1 MKGKE
6 RKMFPLPTP
15 SDATPAGG
23 SVGNHIPPNESDR
36 FYIKLTHLLEST
48 GLTLIVNVRE
58 TLLDL
63 YEFYLE
69 VTRRGGFRQVGREKK
84 WGEVV
89 SALKLDGN
97 NANLSDQVEKLYANV
112 LYQFEQLY
120 FYRVRATQADAA
132 NKTEGPLKRKWS
144 TLASLSPVM
153 NVQDGYMV
161 TKMCKDHPCQTT
173 AFGFQ
178 AQRRAGFVEQTVVLP
193 AVATSN
199 GRKKNKRAGIP
210 RGRSGYQIFLNQEC
224 ARLKTS
230 GHVLRGTAGRTMIRM
245 AIDAWNKMS
254 DTEQQP
260 YVEESKKN
268 KEKLKE
274 AMITPSKQQNTMQ
287 EKRPSVCGDCRVTL
301 QPVAHNSRDS
311 TPAFD
316 LAPKMTEKAPKIE
329 ESLTIHS
336 LGLATEKFK

>member
-6 RKMFPLPTP
+6 QKKVPLPSP
-15 SDATPAGG
+15 PHFQIPNATSADG
-23 SVGNHIPPNESDR
+23 SIGIHFCPNDSDR
-36 FYIKLTHLLEST
+36 FYFKLTNLLEST
-48 GLTLIVNVRE
+48 GLTLIVNVRK

-63 YEFYLE
+63 YTFYME

-97 NANLSDQVEKLYANV
+97 NVNLSDQVEKLYENV

-120 FYRVRATQADAA
+120 FYRIHAKQADAA
-132 NKTEGPLKRKWS
+132 NKTGGPLKRKWS
-144 TLASLSPVM
+144 TLASLSPLM
-153 NVQDGYMV
+153 NVRDGEMA
-161 TKMCKDHPCQTT
+161 TKIYKDHSCQTT
-173 AFGFQ
+173 

-199 GRKKNKRAGIP
+199 GKTKKRAGIP

-230 GHVLRGTAGRTMIRM
+230 GHVLRGRKLIRTAIE
-245 AIDAWNKMS
+245 AWNKMS
-254 DTEQQP
+254 DTEQRP
-260 YVEESKKN
+260 YVEESKKH

-274 AMITPSKQQNTMQ
+274 AMVTPIKQQNTME
-287 EKRPSVCGDCRVTL
+287 EKRPSVCGDCPVTL
-301 QPVAHNSRDS
+301 QPVAHNSLDS
-311 TPAFD
+311 TSAFG
-316 LAPKMTEKAPKIE
+316 LAPNMTEKAPKNE
-329 ESLTIHS
+329 ESLATIH
-336 LGLATEKFK
+336 

>member
-6 RKMFPLPTP
+6 RKMVPLPSPP
-15 SDATPAGG
+15 SSVKIEDFHITNATSAD
-23 SVGNHIPPNESDR
+23 ESIGTHFFSNDSDT
-36 FYIKLTHLLEST
+36 FYIKLTNLLEST

-63 YEFYLE
+63 YIFYLE

-97 NANLSDQVEKLYANV
+97 NVNLSDQVEKLYENV

-120 FYRVRATQADAA
+120 FYRVRAKQADAV
-132 NKTEGPLKRKWS
+132 NKTGGPLKRKWS
-144 TLASLSPVM
+144 TLASLSPLM
-153 NVQDGYMV
+153 NVRDGQMA
-161 TKMCKDHPCQTT
+161 TKMCKDRSCQTT
-173 AFGFQ
+173 

-199 GRKKNKRAGIP
+199 GRKKKRAGIP
-210 RGRSGYQIFLNQEC
+210 RGRSGYQIFLNEEC

-230 GHVLRGTAGRTMIRM
+230 GRVSGGRTMIRM

-254 DTEQQP
+254 DTEQKP
-260 YVEESKKN
+260 YVEESKKH

-274 AMITPSKQQNTMQ
+274 TMITPSKQQNTME
-287 EKRPSVCGDCRVTL
+287 EKRPNVCGDYPVTL
-301 QPVAHNSRDS
+301 QPVAHNSLDS
-311 TPAFD
+311 RAAFG
-316 LAPKMTEKAPKIE
+316 LAPKMTEKAPKNE
-329 ESLTIHS
+329 ESVTIFTRFAH
-336 LGLATEKFK
+336 